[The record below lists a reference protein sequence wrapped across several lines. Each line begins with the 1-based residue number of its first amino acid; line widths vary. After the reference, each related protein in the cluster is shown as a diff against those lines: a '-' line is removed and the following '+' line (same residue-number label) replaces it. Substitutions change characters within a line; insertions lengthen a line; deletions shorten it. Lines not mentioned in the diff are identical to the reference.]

1 MKKEYMK
8 PELCVVELRHRT
20 MMLSG
25 SPVKSTHTNLAPD
38 DVIEIDE
45 DTPAGTN
52 FWGR

>member
-25 SPVKSTHTNLAPD
+25 SPVRSMSTNLDHD
-38 DVIEIDE
+38 DVIEIDD